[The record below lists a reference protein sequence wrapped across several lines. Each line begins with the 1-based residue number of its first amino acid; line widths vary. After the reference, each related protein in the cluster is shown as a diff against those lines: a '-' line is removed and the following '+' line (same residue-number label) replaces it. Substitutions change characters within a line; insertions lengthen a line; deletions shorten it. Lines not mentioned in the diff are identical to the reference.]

1 MENATGWTPCIVT
14 VLDLIGTKKQAL
26 SGTGSTLMQHMH
38 RCAALRIRNGLPLHS
53 QGYIWND
60 SVLLLSEKASTIKER
75 LDVLFELEEFKL
87 GLQEE
92 CGNALYAIS
101 VKGKTFP
108 PLELPAADKP
118 EDADRA
124 IILKT
129 SSWAMANC
137 FAIEQALGKHRAD
150 WYLDSRLTKGLK
162 LPEMFKSEPIEL
174 LPDNEARDIH
184 MFKGRLFEPPK
195 TLSKAKK

>member
-1 MENATGWTPCIVT
+1 MDTGAGWTPCIVT
-14 VLDLIGTKKQAL
+14 VFDLIGTKKQTL
-26 SGTGSTLMQHMH
+26 SGTGSKLMLHMH
-38 RCAALRIRNGLPLHS
+38 RCAAQRIRSGLPLHS

-75 LDVLFELEEFKL
+75 LDVLLELEGFKL

-92 CGNALYAIS
+92 CDAGLYAIA

-108 PLELPAADKP
+108 AVELPPTRKAGEA
-118 EDADRA
+118 ERA

-137 FAIEQALGKHRAD
+137 FAIEQALRKHRAD
-150 WYLDSRLTKGLK
+150 WYLDSRLTRGLK
-162 LPEMFKSEPIEL
+162 LPEIFKSEPVEL

-184 MFKGRLFEPPK
+184 MYKGRLFASATSPEAEK
-195 TLSKAKK
+195 

>member
-1 MENATGWTPCIVT
+1 MDTGAGWTPCIVT
-14 VLDLIGTKKQAL
+14 VLDLIGTRKQTAG
-26 SGTGSTLMQHMH
+26 GTGSRLMLRMH
-38 RCAALRIRNGLPLHS
+38 RSAAELIRNGMPLHK

-75 LDVLFELEEFKL
+75 LDVLFELQAFKL
-87 GLQEE
+87 DLEAE
-92 CGNALYAIS
+92 CGTGLYAIS

-108 PLELPAADKP
+108 PVELPPAEKP
-118 EDADRA
+118 EDEDRA

-137 FAIEQALGKHRAD
+137 FAIEQALGRHRAD
-150 WYLDSRLTKGLK
+150 WYLDSRLTRGLR
-162 LPEMFKSEPIEL
+162 LPETFKTESVAL

-184 MFKGRLFEPPK
+184 MYKGRLFGPAE
-195 TLSKAKK
+195 SKPAGRA